1 MNYPWRDKQKEAPV
15 KLPSVDSLGSP
26 KERFWSHIA
35 LAILLLGSLQIVA
48 TAWWFRGQQ
57 AEGLILSQLIG
68 SGLIISALLLRRI
81 PNRTS
86 WLLLAAGTVGVNVAD
101 HLETN
106 INLVWFSFSDL
117 LFVVSYII
125 IICGILSISHYRPKG
140 LYQPALIDAGI
151 TIIGFGLFLILFV
164 LPIQAAGQIITPLL
178 FLKSGFYY
186 LLDFS
191 LLGLSLRLFFSNAK
205 HSPALYLLLAGAF
218 CFFFSHFLN
227 FTVIAGSGGL
237 LGEVEYL
244 RSAAYLFWV
253 AACLHG
259 TSAYIVEET
268 PEDALALS
276 PLRLGLIIGVL
287 FASAALLVAL
297 NFRAIDLAN
306 PLVILLWAAVCGL
319 ISLRLIGALANL
331 KKLLQEQRVL
341 KEAVTHQAQH
351 DPLTGLANR
360 NLFSG
365 QLDNVIKV
373 DPRHSA
379 VLFMDIDDFKS
390 INDTL
395 GHPVGDEVIKIVAAR
410 LTSVVRNQD
419 LVARLG
425 GDEFAIIL
433 RNLDQ
438 ASIDSLVARIF
449 EIFNQRFAINELS
462 LEIKVSMGVALIG
475 PEQTGAL
482 ILQRADIAMYLVK
495 GQGGNGY
502 EIFEEG
508 RHNQVVEQLKLR
520 AELSRALDNQ
530 ELVMYYQPIF
540 ELANARTCGAEAL
553 VRWQHPQ
560 KGLLTMAQFKSLA
573 EETGLIV
580 PIGRW
585 ALQKACQQASRWARS
600 EDPYLLPVAV
610 NLSAAQL
617 SSDRIVADV
626 KAALAQNDLAPQSL
640 VLDISEGGI
649 ANEEEIAH
657 NILELKKL
665 GVKLALDNFGSG
677 GASLISLSEL
687 PFDFVKI
694 DPSVIQQEDA
704 ARRRGLLEEIARLA
718 QRLNIVPV
726 AEGIE
731 SAEQAE
737 FLRSLGYVLGQGYA
751 YMAPDVPANV
761 VQLTKKAA

>member
-1 MNYPWRDKQKEAPV
+1 MDYQWRSDEETVPESPPI
-15 KLPSVDSLGSP
+15 KLPPP
-26 KERFWSHIA
+26 KTGRFWSWAA
-35 LAILLLGSLQIVA
+35 LAILLLGCLQLVM
-48 TAWWFRGQQ
+48 TAWWFKDQRV
-57 AEGLILSQLIG
+57 EGLIFTQLIG
-68 SGLIISALLLRRI
+68 SGLIILALFVRRI
-81 PNRTS
+81 PNRRA
-86 WLLLAAGTVGVNVAD
+86 WLLLAAGTVGVSLAD
-101 HLETN
+101 HLQTTLTISYFN
-106 INLVWFSFSDL
+106 FSDL
-117 LFVVSYII
+117 LFVASYIV
-125 IICGILSISHYRPKG
+125 IICGIMSISHYRPRG
-140 LYQPALIDAGI
+140 LYQPALIDAWI
-151 TIIGFGLFLILFV
+151 MIMGFALFLILFV
-164 LPIQAAGQIITPLL
+164 LPIQTAGQILTPLL
-178 FLKSGFYY
+178 VTEAAFYY
-186 LLDFS
+186 FLDFT
-191 LLGLSLRLFFSNAK
+191 LLGLSLRLFFSNSK
-205 HSPALYLLLAGAF
+205 HSPALYLLLGGAF

-227 FTVIAGSGGL
+227 LAAHTDNGGL
-237 LGEVEYL
+237 LGQVEYL

-259 TSAYIVEET
+259 TSAYIHEEA

-287 FASAALLVAL
+287 FASVALLVTL
-297 NFRAIDLAN
+297 NFRSVDLGN

-341 KEAVTHQAQH
+341 KEAVSHQAQH

-360 NLFSG
+360 ALFSE
-365 QLDNVIKV
+365 QLAGVMEVNSYD
-373 DPRHSA
+373 SA
-379 VLFMDIDDFKS
+379 VLYMDIDDFKS

-395 GHPVGDEVIKIVAAR
+395 GHPIGDEVIKIVAAR
-410 LTSVVRNQD
+410 LTSVVRPHD

-433 RNLDQ
+433 RSLEPSN
-438 ASIDSLVARIF
+438 IDGVIGRIF
-449 EIFNQRFAINELS
+449 EIFERRFAINELS
-462 LEIKVSMGVALIG
+462 LGVKVSIGVALIG
-475 PEQTGAL
+475 PEQTSDE

-495 GQGGNGY
+495 GRGGNGY
-502 EIFEEG
+502 EIFEAD

-520 AELSRALDNQ
+520 AELGCALENQ

-540 ELANARTCGAEAL
+540 NLANAQTCGVEAL

-560 KGLLTMAQFKSLA
+560 KGLLAMGQFKSLA

-585 ALQKACQQASRWARS
+585 ALEKACQQAARWAHS
-600 EDPYLLPVAV
+600 ENLYLLPVAV

-617 SSDRIVADV
+617 SGDRIVEDV

-649 ANEEEIAH
+649 ANEDKIEN

-694 DPSVIQQEDA
+694 DPEVIQQEDA

-718 QRLNIVPV
+718 ARLNIVPV
-726 AEGIE
+726 AKGIE
-731 SAEQAE
+731 TAEQAE
-737 FLRSLGYVLGQGYA
+737 FLRGLGYVLGQGYA
-751 YMAPDVPANV
+751 YMVPDVPVNV
-761 VQLTKKAA
+761 VRLGKRAA